1 MKYLTYEFVVTD
13 RTMIAEGG
21 SYSFRNYTDIAGVFG
36 NPGAVVLFDDG
47 SKDSRG
53 NPIGKPFSI
62 SQSHYKLLARDGQK
76 DYKGLLLSEY
86 FLNAP
91 FCEGSPN
98 GVYTNQDGVTVS
110 PDDLGKRKEILVK
123 LRDGELSQHN
133 VKIKLMETERDAEIA
148 LDAGLKRAEA
158 QMSVGQ
164 IDDETLSEISALFGV
179 FGKPDKM
186 MRQKLFEIAG
196 KRPIDYFKHM
206 NSGDR
211 SVRALIR
218 KGLADGVL
226 KQKGPVIFWEET
238 LLGSDE
244 DSSVAT
250 LIADPKILEALSNK
264 VGLKAKTKKK

>member
-1 MKYLTYEFVVTD
+1 MKYSIYEFVVTD
-13 RTMIAEGG
+13 RNMIAAGG
-21 SYSFRNYTDIAGVFG
+21 SLSFRNYTDVSGVFG
-36 NPGAVVLFDDG
+36 NPGAVIVFDDG
-47 SKDSRG
+47 SKDTRG
-53 NPIGKPFSI
+53 NPVGKAFTV
-62 SQSHYKLLARDGQK
+62 SQAHYKLMARDGQK

-86 FLNAP
+86 FMNAP

-98 GVYTNQDGVTVS
+98 GTYTDQDGLIVAA
-110 PDDLGKRKEILVK
+110 DQLGKRDTILKK
-123 LRDGELSQHN
+123 LKSGELNQHN

-148 LDAGLKRAEA
+148 LDAGLKRVEA

-164 IDDETLSEISALFGV
+164 IDDDTLSEIAALFGI

-186 MRQKLFEIAG
+186 MRQKLFEAAG
-196 KRPIDYFKHM
+196 KRPIDYTNFL

-218 KGLADGVL
+218 KGLVDGVL

-238 LLGSDE
+238 ILGNDE

-250 LIADPKILEALSNK
+250 LIGDPKILEALSTK
-264 VGLKAKTKKK
+264 VGMKAKAKKK